1 MRRLEGRSNHL
12 YDRDGKF
19 YFRRAVPVELQK
31 ELGRREWK
39 RTLGCMSYMKPWE
52 AERQAEKLT
61 KQTDGDIRIARRTV
75 HRLTTDD
82 EQDRLGFETALETDV
97 ILRAAAEVGGLGE
110 LQSKFGDQTDVY
122 RRFGTAKERQMLLG
136 EKPLSL
142 IYEYVKER
150 HPVKSEKH
158 RELVVRH
165 FVEIMGDLDVM
176 RILRRDVL
184 EFIDK
189 YKQRGHSPGTLR
201 RRLGALTTMIN
212 HYYRDHD
219 IQRNNP
225 FEGSVKEAGPGHAA
239 DDRLPLSDAQVEQ
252 LTDFL
257 RTNNSMT
264 DFNKAVF
271 WLIITTGAGPA
282 EVGGLAAADVVLEA
296 DIPHVWIRANDVRGL
311 KAKSRE
317 RRLPLIGEALRLA
330 PALLERK
337 CNPVS
342 VGAALNKQL
351 KKAIQLETRQSVY
364 SLRHWMADRL
374 RITGATEAE
383 AKYILGHSRVSSHER
398 YGARHLNLDQ
408 LKAVLLVADDKCEVA

>member
-52 AERQAEKLT
+52 AERQAEQLT
-61 KQTDGDIRIARRTV
+61 KQTDGDIRIARRTA
-75 HRLTTDD
+75 HKLATDD
-82 EQDRLGFETALETDV
+82 EQGRLGYETAIETDV
-97 ILRAAAEVGGLGE
+97 VLRAAAEVGGLVE
-110 LQSKFGDQTDVY
+110 LQSKFGDQSDIY
-122 RRFGTAKERQMLLG
+122 RRFGTAQERQVLLG

-150 HPVKSEKH
+150 HPVESGKH
-158 RELVVRH
+158 RDLVVRH
-165 FVEIMGDLDVM
+165 FIDEMGDLDVM

-189 YKQRGHSPGTLR
+189 YRQKEYSSGTIR
-201 RRLGALTTMIN
+201 RRLGALTTVIN

-225 FEGSVKEAGPGHAA
+225 FEGSAKEAGPGHTA
-239 DDRLPLSDAQVEQ
+239 DDRLPLSDAQVEE
-252 LTDFL
+252 LSSFL
-257 RTNNSMT
+257 RCDSKMT

-282 EVGGLAAADVVLEA
+282 EVGGLAPEDIILDADV
-296 DIPHVWIRANDVRGL
+296 PHIWIRANEVRGL
-311 KAKSRE
+311 KAQSRE

-330 PALLERK
+330 PALLERRCK
-337 CNPVS
+337 PISVS
-342 VGAALNKQL
+342 AALNKQL
-351 KKAIQLETRQSVY
+351 KIAVDLEDKQSLY
-364 SLRHWMADRL
+364 SVRHWMADRL
-374 RITGATEAE
+374 RVTGATEAE

-398 YGARHLNLDQ
+398 YGARHLELVRVRGL
-408 LKAVLLVADDKCEVA
+408 LKAAY

>member
-19 YFRRAVPVELQK
+19 VFRRAVPVELQK

-52 AERQAEKLT
+52 AERKAELIK
-61 KQTDGDIRIARRTV
+61 KQTDSEIKIARRTV
-75 HRLTTDD
+75 HRLSSDD
-82 EQDRLGFETALETDV
+82 EQGRLGHESALELDV
-97 ILRAAAEVGGLGE
+97 LLRAAREVGGVE
-110 LQSKFGDQTDVY
+110 KLQNQLGDQSEVF
-122 RRFGTAKERQMLLG
+122 RRFGTAKERQTLLG

-142 IYEYVKER
+142 IYDYVKER

-165 FVEIMGDLDVM
+165 FIEIMGDLDVM

-189 YKQRGHSPGTLR
+189 YKARGHSSGTLR

-212 HYYRDHD
+212 HFYRDHD
-219 IQRNNP
+219 VQRNNP
-225 FEGSVKEAGPGHAA
+225 FEGSVKEAGPGHTA
-239 DDRLPLSDAQVEQ
+239 DDRLPLSDDQISTLKE
-252 LTDFL
+252 FL
-257 RTNNSMT
+257 LANNSMT
-264 DFNKAVF
+264 EFNKAVF

-282 EVGGLAAADVVLEA
+282 EVGGLAPEDVVLNA
-296 DIPHVWIRANDVRGL
+296 DIPHVWIRPNEVRGL
-311 KAKSRE
+311 KAKSRN
-317 RRLPLIGEALRLA
+317 RKLPLTGEAARLA
-330 PALLERK
+330 PALLNRK

-351 KKAIQLETRQSVY
+351 KKAVSLSEKQSVY
-364 SLRHWMADRL
+364 SLRHSMADRL
-374 RITGATEAE
+374 RSTGATQAE

-398 YGARHLNLDQ
+398 YGARHLPLDQ
-408 LKAVLLVADDKCEVA
+408 LASVLERAAI

>member
-75 HRLTTDD
+75 NRLATDD
-82 EQDRLGFETALETDV
+82 EQSRLGFETALETDV
-97 ILRAAAEVGGLGE
+97 IIRAAAEVGGLGE

-122 RRFGTAKERQMLLG
+122 RRFGTATERQVLLG

-142 IYEYVKER
+142 IYEYAKER

-189 YKQRGHSPGTLR
+189 YKQRGHSSGTLR
-201 RRLGALTTMIN
+201 RRLGALTTMVN

-225 FEGSVKEAGPGHAA
+225 FEGSVKEAGPGHTAE
-239 DDRLPLSDAQVEQ
+239 DRLPLNDAQVEK
-252 LTDFL
+252 LSDFL
-257 RTNNSMT
+257 RTTNSMT

-282 EVGGLAAADVVLEA
+282 EVGGLAAEDIILDA

-317 RRLPLIGEALRLA
+317 R
-330 PALLERK
+330 K

-351 KKAIQLETRQSVY
+351 KNAVVLGEKQSVY

-374 RITGATEAE
+374 RFTGATEAE
-383 AKYILGHSRVSSHER
+383 AKYILGHSRGSSHER
-398 YGARHLNLDQ
+398 YGSRHLNLDQ
-408 LKAVLLVADDKCEVA
+408 LKALLLAVSETR